1 MLSVQSLRASYGSL
15 RVLRSVSMH
24 VDAGEIVAIIG
35 ANGAGKSTL
44 VRTVMGLVR
53 SSAGSVRLNGADITA
68 MPTERIVA
76 GGCALVPEGRHVF
89 AAMSVLENLR
99 LGAHPL
105 RMTLSSRERRDAE
118 SQGLSRM
125 FTLFPKLRDR
135 QHQLAGT
142 LSGGEQQMV
151 AVARA
156 LMSRP
161 KLLILDEPSTG
172 LAPIVV
178 KDIFRVI
185 QGLRKDG
192 MTILLIEQ
200 NARAALAI
208 ADRGYA
214 LETGQVMLEGSARA
228 VLGNRDIQ
236 RAYLGK
242 EYKAKSDLE

>member
-1 MLSVQSLRASYGSL
+1 MLSVASLRASYGSL
-15 RVLRSVSMH
+15 RVLRSVSIH
-24 VDAGEIVAIIG
+24 VDTGEIVAIIG

-44 VRTVMGLVR
+44 VRTVTGLVKA
-53 SSAGSVRLNGADITA
+53 SAGRVLLDGTDITR

-76 GGCALVPEGRHVF
+76 NGCVLVPEGRHVF
-89 AAMSVLENLR
+89 AAMSVRENLM
-99 LGAHPL
+99 LGGHPL
-105 RMTLSSRERRDAE
+105 RRKLPARERREAE
-118 SQGLSRM
+118 KSELSRM
-125 FTLFPKLRDR
+125 YSLFPKLLDR

-142 LSGGEQQMV
+142 LSGGEQQML
-151 AVARA
+151 AIGRA

-185 QGLRKDG
+185 KELRDSG
-192 MTILLIEQ
+192 MTILIIEQ

-214 LETGQVMLEGSARA
+214 LETGQVMLEGSAKA
-228 VLGNRDIQ
+228 VLGNHDIQ

-242 EYKAKSDLE
+242 EYKAKSDLR